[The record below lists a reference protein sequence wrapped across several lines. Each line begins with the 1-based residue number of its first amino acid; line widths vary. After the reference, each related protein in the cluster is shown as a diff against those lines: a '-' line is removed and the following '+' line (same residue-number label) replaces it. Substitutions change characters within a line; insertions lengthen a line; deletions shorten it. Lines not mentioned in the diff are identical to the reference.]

1 MAITNGNMNNKTDQE
16 LMRLVIDR
24 NTKAFKTLYQ
34 RYELPIYNF
43 ILRYTGKQDLAQDL
57 LQETF
62 TRIWLAAHSFNLD
75 KGNFKG
81 WLFTI
86 ALNITRSE
94 LSKKQYSFQ
103 YLDVSDMSGKDQEMT
118 SSSMEQPDKNYEQV
132 EIREKIQQA
141 LTTLPPF
148 LREVVVLKHYQ
159 HLKFKEIAQIT
170 NTPEGTLKS
179 RFFRAM
185 ELLKKQ
191 FNLMENNYAT
201 SQ

>member
-1 MAITNGNMNNKTDQE
+1 MNKKTDRE
-16 LMRLVIDR
+16 LMRLVVDR

-34 RYELPIYNF
+34 RYELPIFNF
-43 ILRYTGKQDLAQDL
+43 ILRYTGIKDLAQDL

-62 TRIWLAAHSFNLD
+62 TRIWYAAHSFNLD

-94 LSKKQYSFQ
+94 MSKKRYSFQ
-103 YLDVSDMSGKDQEMT
+103 YLDVSDMSNKDQEYSYST
-118 SSSMEQPDKNYEQV
+118 SEQPDKNFEH
-132 EIREKIQQA
+132 EELKEKIQQA
-141 LTTLPPF
+141 LSTLPPF

-159 HLKFKEIAQIT
+159 QLKFKEIAQIT

-185 ELLKKQ
+185 ELLKQELK
-191 FNLMENNYAT
+191 LMENSYAT
-201 SQ
+201 S